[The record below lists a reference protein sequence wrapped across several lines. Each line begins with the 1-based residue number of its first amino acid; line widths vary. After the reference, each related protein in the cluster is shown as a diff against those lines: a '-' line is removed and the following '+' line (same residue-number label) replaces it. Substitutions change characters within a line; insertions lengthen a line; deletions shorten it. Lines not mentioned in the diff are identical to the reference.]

1 MGRVGRQSYRGATDR
16 SAEIDR
22 VEWKCAGEV
31 IWSKREADLS
41 AGREASLWDVPWEQI
56 RWAKAKSPLTTH
68 CRRLGYLGAN
78 STLPPAF
85 WFAGGRRHHAAVAKR
100 VKATVSAAVTL
111 IQI

>member
-1 MGRVGRQSYRGATDR
+1 MVWSLHSGGRSFTVEYRRRRNEFCGGGGF
-16 SAEIDR
+16 
-22 VEWKCAGEV
+22 AG
-31 IWSKREADLS
+31 IK
-41 AGREASLWDVPWEQI
+41 AGG
-56 RWAKAKSPLTTH
+56 LTPH